1 MTTQLLALLA
11 ITVLLVLVD
20 RYTPLLK
27 PVRTV
32 VGTLIAPIYWISD
45 TPSQVGDWFGENW
58 VSRDELQEEN
68 AALKAEL
75 LIYKRKLQRMAT
87 LAAENVRMREL
98 LGSAER
104 VERDVLVGE
113 LIGVSPDPYTHK
125 VIVNKGTKDG
135 AALGQSV
142 LDAEGLVGQVVAVT
156 AVTSE
161 VLLITDKTH
170 AIPVQVNRNGVRA
183 IVEGSGELLRLRLRH
198 LSPTTDIRP
207 GDLLVSSGL
216 GGRFP
221 VGYPVAEVSSVVID
235 PGQAFAEVEAIPKAH
250 LNRSRHLLLVLEPEL
265 QERPGLKAQSD
276 SKTETSNPKSGEG

>member
-1 MTTQLLALLA
+1 M
-11 ITVLLVLVD
+11 LLVLVD
-20 RYTPLLK
+20 RYTPILK
-27 PVRTV
+27 PVRSAA
-32 VGTLIAPIYWISD
+32 GTLMAPLYWISD
-45 TPSQVGDWFGENW
+45 TPARIGDWFGENW
-58 VSRDELQEEN
+58 IARQDLQAEN

-75 LIYKRKLQRMAT
+75 LIYKRKLQRMAS

-104 VERDVLVGE
+104 VDQDVLVGE

-125 VIVNKGTKDG
+125 VIVNKGSRDG
-135 AALGQSV
+135 AAVGQPV
-142 LDAEGLVGQVVAVT
+142 LDAEGLVGQVVAVN
-156 AVTSE
+156 AVHSE

-183 IVEGSGELLRLRLRH
+183 IVEGSGGLHKLRLRH

-250 LNRSRHLLLVLEPEL
+250 LNRSRHLLLVVE
-265 QERPGLKAQSD
+265 AQ
-276 SKTETSNPKSGEG
+276 PKSEEALESDKQNSSGE